1 MNIHVKEVSLLN
13 LMSKEKKKGKKGKS
27 EFRYEI
33 NKGV

>member
-13 LMSKEKKKGKKGKS
+13 LMSKEKKKGKS
-27 EFRYEI
+27 EFRYEK